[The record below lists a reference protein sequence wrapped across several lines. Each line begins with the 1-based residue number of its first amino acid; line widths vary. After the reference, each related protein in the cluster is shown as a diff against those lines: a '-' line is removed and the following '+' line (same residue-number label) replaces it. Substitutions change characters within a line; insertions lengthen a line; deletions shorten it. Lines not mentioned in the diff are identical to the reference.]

1 MYFKD
6 RYDAGKHLATALK
19 SYAGEDVLVL
29 ALPRGGIPVGFEIAQ
44 ALKAPLDVLVVRK
57 LGVPYHEELAMGALG
72 PNDGIVLNQ
81 ALIRQLGITEEQINT
96 VLEKESREL
105 NRRLK
110 AFRGERPF
118 PELSQK
124 TVILVDDGL
133 ATGATAMAAVET
145 LKRMQPKRLILAVPV
160 CSPDAERM
168 LTQHADRVICLVSP
182 PEFGAVGSW
191 YQDFRQ
197 TTDAEVHHL
206 LEKAGQSRVAEVQS

>member
-19 SYAGEDVLVL
+19 SYEGQDVLVL

-44 ALKAPLDVLVVRK
+44 ALNAPLDVLE

-81 ALIRQLGITEEQINT
+81 ALIRQLGITEGQINA

-133 ATGATAMAAVET
+133 ATGAT
-145 LKRMQPKRLILAVPV
+145 
-160 CSPDAERM
+160 
-168 LTQHADRVICLVSP
+168 
-182 PEFGAVGSW
+182 
-191 YQDFRQ
+191 RQ
-197 TTDAEVHHL
+197 TPLGVPARGLITDSMS
-206 LEKAGQSRVAEVQS
+206 LER